1 LNCTGKDTYTSFLKK
16 VNKVGRFEFFVVP
29 LHPPIKINTGAH
41 KKSTQMKQ
49 KKYIVFAAGVLI
61 LFSSLGFSVL
71 KNRDLDLVKNLDIY
85 YTLFRELN
93 MFYVDETDP
102 EELVTTSI
110 NAMLSSLDPYTSF
123 IPESD
128 MDEFQFQTTGEY
140 GGIGSLIR
148 PFGNQV
154 IIAEPYE
161 GFPAAKAGLRAGDVI
176 LKVDGVTTRGM
187 KIESVSD
194 RLKGEPGTEL
204 VLEIERFDEEEAL
217 KFTLVREKISILNV
231 PYYGMIDPGTGYIRV
246 SNFTSGASLEV
257 EKALKELKKDHELN
271 SLVLD
276 FRTNPGGLLI
286 EAVRICNLFVDKGEL
301 IVSTRGKMNQ
311 WDSDY
316 STTREPLDKE
326 IPLVVLVNRG
336 SASASEI
343 VAGALQDLDRAVI
356 VGQRTFGKGLV
367 QTSRPLIYNAQLKVT
382 TAKYYIPSGRCIQ
395 ALDYTH
401 RNPDGSVGV
410 IPDSLV
416 SEYKTRNGRLVYDG
430 GGIQP
435 DFEVIPEMLSEIALQ
450 LYTQSMFFNFASR
463 YRNTHDVIESP
474 ESFSLSD
481 DDYDLFKAF
490 IEENNFEFQTASEK
504 AFEQLLKSAKRE
516 KYYEF
521 AEEEFASLEAK
532 LSHDNFKDLETFKED
547 IRQILTEEIVNHYYF
562 REGRIL
568 SQIQEDIQLDKA
580 REIFNEPG
588 MLKEVLHGNQGALAK
603 AADEIVNP

>member
-1 LNCTGKDTYTSFLKK
+1 
-16 VNKVGRFEFFVVP
+16 
-29 LHPPIKINTGAH
+29 
-41 KKSTQMKQ
+41 MKQ
-49 KKYIVFAAGVLI
+49 KKYIIFASSLLI
-61 LFSSLGFSVL
+61 LFLSLGFSTL
-71 KNRDLDLVKNLDIY
+71 KNKDLDLVKNLDIY

-110 NAMLSSLDPYTSF
+110 DAMLSSLDPYTSF

-128 MDEFQFQTTGEY
+128 MDAFQFQTTGEY

-148 PFGNQV
+148 RSGDHI

-161 GFPAAKAGLRAGDVI
+161 GFPAAKSGLRSGDRI
-176 LKVDGVTTRGM
+176 LKVDGISTKGM
-187 KIESVSD
+187 QIESVSD
-194 RLKGEPGTEL
+194 KLKGTPGTEL
-204 VLEIERFDEEEAL
+204 SLDIERYGMEKPFEVKL
-217 KFTLVREKISILNV
+217 IREKISIQNV
-231 PYYGMIDPGTGYIRV
+231 PYFGMIDPGMAYIRI
-246 SNFTSGASLEV
+246 SNFTTGASKEV
-257 EKALKELKKDHELN
+257 ADALTALKRDNDLN

-276 FRTNPGGLLI
+276 LRSNPGGLLI

-316 STTREPLDKE
+316 STSQEPLDKD

-343 VAGALQDLDRAVI
+343 VAGALQDLDRAAV

-367 QTSRPLIYNAQLKVT
+367 QTSRPLKYNAQLKVT

-410 IPDSLV
+410 IPDSLI
-416 SEYKTRNGRLVYDG
+416 SEYQTRNGRLVYDG

-435 DFEVIPEMLSEIALQ
+435 DFEVVPDMLSEITLQ
-450 LYTQSMFFNFASR
+450 LYAQSIFFDFATR
-463 YRNTHDVIESP
+463 YHNTNEEIESP
-474 ESFSLSD
+474 ESYSLSD

-490 IEENNFEFQTASEK
+490 IEEKNFEFRTASEK
-504 AFEQLLKSAKRE
+504 AFEQLLANAKRE
-516 KYYEF
+516 KYYEI
-521 AEEEFASLEAK
+521 AKEEFASLEEK
-532 LSHDNFKDLETFKED
+532 LSHDNLKDLQTFEEE

-562 REGRIL
+562 QTGRIL
-568 SQIQEDIQLDKA
+568 AQIQKDIQLDKA
-580 REIFNEPG
+580 RDILREPG
-588 MLKEVLHGNQGALAK
+588 MLKEVLSGNQGALAR
-603 AADEIVNP
+603 ATVEPISP